1 MNMRTLDTL
10 TLTWDTVTE
19 LGNWAKAEEV
29 KGMKTVAHTSCRI
42 PTCPP
47 SQPKLSLPLV
57 GRTWVTH
64 PVGKSVTHFDTLND
78 GFL

>member
-29 KGMKTVAHTSCRI
+29 KGMKTVAHASCLF
-42 PTCPP
+42 PMCPP
-47 SQPKLSLPLV
+47 SQPKLS
-57 GRTWVTH
+57 
-64 PVGKSVTHFDTLND
+64 
-78 GFL
+78 